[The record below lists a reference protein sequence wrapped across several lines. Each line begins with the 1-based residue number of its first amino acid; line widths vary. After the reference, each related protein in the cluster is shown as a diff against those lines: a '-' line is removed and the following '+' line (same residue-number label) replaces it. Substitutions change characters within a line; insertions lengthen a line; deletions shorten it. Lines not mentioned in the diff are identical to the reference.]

1 MEEKAKKPR
10 YKSLNIDETIY
21 KTYLTKKFHE
31 RRAYE
36 PGNPKKLISFIPGT
50 ILKVLVKKGQK
61 VKKGDPLLILEAM
74 KMENEILSERA
85 YKVKEIFVKKG
96 EKVPKNTLMMEFE

>member
-10 YKSLNIDETIY
+10 FKSFIVDETVY
-21 KTYLTKKFHE
+21 KTYLTKKYHE

-36 PGNPKKLISFIPGT
+36 PNNPKKLISFIPGT
-50 ILKVLVKKGQK
+50 ILKILVKEGQK

-85 YKVKEIFVKKG
+85 FKVKKIHVKKG
-96 EKVPKNTLMMEFE
+96 ETVPKNTLMMEFE